1 MSTITL
7 KNEQWAKIVKFL
19 RELPGIYVGQEEQCR
34 RFIEGVLW
42 IARSGAQWRLLPEKY
57 GHWNSVY
64 KRFARWSD
72 KEVWHKLHQHFVTDP
87 DMEHLILDSTIV
99 RAHPCAAGARKE
111 SGGQAEQALGRSKG
125 GFSSKIHV
133 SVDGLGNPLRFILT
147 AGQRNDITEAEAL
160 VVDLDFKRLIADKA
174 YDADEFIR
182 LIIEQYEAE
191 VVIPPRGNRLKLRE
205 YDTHIYKE
213 RHLVE
218 CFINKI
224 KHYRRIFSRFE
235 KLASRYFSFLSF
247 VGTLIW
253 LR

>member
-1 MSTITL
+1 MSTISI
-7 KNEQWAKIVKFL
+7 KNEQWNKIVKFL
-19 RELPGIYVGQEEQCR
+19 RACPGVYVGQEENCR

-42 IARSGAQWRLLPEKY
+42 ITRSGGQWRLLPEKY
-57 GHWNSVY
+57 GNWNSVY

-72 KEVWHKLHQHFVTDP
+72 KNIWSKIHQHFADEP

-99 RAHPCAAGARKE
+99 RAHPCAAGAPKKK
-111 SGGQAEQALGRSKG
+111 GGQANQALGRSKG
-125 GFSSKIHV
+125 GFSTKIHV

-147 AGQRNDITEAEAL
+147 AGQRNDITQAEAL
-160 VVDLDFKRLIADKA
+160 IIDFDFKRLIADKG
-174 YDADEFIR
+174 YDADDFIK
-182 LIIEQYEAE
+182 LIIDASEAE
-191 VVIPPRGNRLKLRE
+191 AVIPPRANRTKSRE
-205 YDTHIYKE
+205 YDKHIYKE

-235 KLASRYFSFLSF
+235 KLASRYLSFLSF
-247 VGTLIW
+247 VGALIW